1 MGFSYHDTVD
11 TKGATLDSYEE
22 KAKTQEEIIL
32 GFMRQNPGIL
42 FTPFDIMEQCYL
54 GCKQPPITS
63 IRRAIT
69 NLEHSFKNQP
79 FGIRKSTKKKKG
91 DFGRDNYCWVYVPQ
105 SIQKDLFQ

>member
-11 TKGATLDSYEE
+11 EKGATLDSYEE

-79 FGIRKSTKKKKG
+79 FGMRKSTKKKKG
-91 DFGRDNYCWVYVPQ
+91 EFGRDNYCWVYIPQ
-105 SIQKDLFQ
+105 AIQKDLFQ